1 MYYLRVPDL
10 SDGSCSYFSLPL
22 SEQGIDIFKNSLSSL
37 LGYSSTSGNTKLTAK
52 INDAGQLAVTLVVEI
67 DGEPVTLNKR
77 EYKIQWMTSN
87 GRVILW
93 PNFVLSLIHI

>member
-1 MYYLRVPDL
+1 M
-10 SDGSCSYFSLPL
+10 
-22 SEQGIDIFKNSLSSL
+22 
-37 LGYSSTSGNTKLTAK
+37 GYSSTSGNTKLTAK

-93 PNFVLSLIHI
+93 PNFVSENWNKYYLYSELQVM